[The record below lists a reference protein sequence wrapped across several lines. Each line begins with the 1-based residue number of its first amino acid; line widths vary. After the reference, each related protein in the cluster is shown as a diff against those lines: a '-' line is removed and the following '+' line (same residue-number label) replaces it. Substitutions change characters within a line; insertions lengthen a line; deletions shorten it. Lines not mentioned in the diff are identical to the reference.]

1 MPEQDPK
8 VGDLMTN
15 RIVTARMDDTLET
28 AQMIFN
34 QRTFHHLVVLEH
46 GEPVG
51 VISDRD
57 LLKHLSPFIGS
68 GLSERVQDRA
78 TLRTPLHQIM
88 TRELVSIDPEA
99 SATEAARR
107 MMRCRVSCL
116 PVIDDENK
124 LVGIITSRDLLRL
137 ALRKKLYATVPPDS

>member
-57 LLKHLSPFIGS
+57 LLQNLSPFLGNRMM
-68 GLSERVQDRA
+68 ERAQDKR
-78 TLRTPLHQIM
+78 TLDKRVHQIM
-88 TRELVSIDPEA
+88 SRQLITIAPD
-99 SATEAARR
+99 ATAEQAVEE
-107 MMRCRVSCL
+107 MSEHHVSCL
-116 PVIDDENK
+116 PVVDEQDR
-124 LVGIITSRDLLRL
+124 LVGIITWKDLARSLVAVR
-137 ALRKKLYATVPPDS
+137 VP